1 MNIGDNSYNMNIRT
15 SSPSVGNQNQTQGQS
30 PVQAGQ
36 TVQGAVS
43 NAELSGNAQISQVP
57 EGQLF
62 HGQILNVTNNEVN
75 IMLDNSKTLLAHMSE
90 AMNLNIGDSLTF
102 MIKENDGANVV
113 IRPFME
119 QPGVMKDNAIFKALE
134 VNNFSPT
141 EKNYQIAETL
151 MRQNMPLD
159 RAGMQRIMQQ
169 SYHYPATSID
179 TLVSMNKLGIPVND
193 ANIAQFEEYLANTH
207 QLAGDVENISAGIA
221 EFSSEVL
228 NSMASGSGQTGVTD
242 MLAFNDVL
250 LGILSDAE
258 DMANIGQNLQ
268 GIADG
273 QEGMLQ
279 TNAEAIQQGLA
290 DGMPQTLSEMS
301 REAAGVQQNT
311 GEISEQ
317 NQMNQDMK
325 AVMDSLSSLGVSN
338 ERIAELKEESKT
350 PLQMLNNINRLL
362 SETEINKEQLAGL
375 LASDGYKGVL
385 KEAVKRKFTLDGDNM
400 KEPGEVDELYK
411 SIYDKTS
418 KLMDAFSDTGGKAGG
433 QLQEQAKGMQE
444 RLDFIQ
450 NLNQMYA
457 YAQIPVRLSN
467 REMNS
472 ELFVYMNKR
481 NMKNPKEDVSALL
494 HLDMDYL
501 GPTDV
506 HVSLSGGVVHTRFY
520 VEDEVSARII
530 DEHMTMLEKA
540 VNDSGYSLTNEVIT
554 REPTLGNATNMVV
567 KDMLGQD
574 MEKSVKRYS
583 FDVRT

>member
-1 MNIGDNSYNMNIRT
+1 MNIADNSYNMNIRT
-15 SSPSVGNQNQTQGQS
+15 AAPSVGTQGQS

-36 TVQGAVS
+36 TAPGAVS
-43 NAELSGNAQISQVP
+43 GAEPSGNAQISQVP

-62 HGQILNVTNNEVN
+62 HGQILNVTGNEVN
-75 IMLDNSKTLLAHMSE
+75 IMLDSSKTLLAHMSE
-90 AMNLNIGDSLTF
+90 AVNLNIGDSLTF

-113 IRPFME
+113 IRPFVE
-119 QPGVMKDNAIFKALE
+119 QPGMMKDNAIFKALD

-141 EKNYQIAETL
+141 EKNYQIAEAL

-159 RAGMQRIMQQ
+159 KAGMQRIMQQ
-169 SYHYPATSID
+169 SYHYPSASID
-179 TLVSMNKLGIPVND
+179 TLVSMNKLGIPVNE
-193 ANIAQFEEYLANTH
+193 ANINQFEAYLANTH
-207 QLAGDVENISAGIA
+207 QLSGDVENISAGIA

-228 NSMASGSGQTGVTD
+228 NHMATGDGKAGVAD
-242 MLAFNDVL
+242 MLAFSDTL

-258 DMANIGQNLQ
+258 DMANIGQNPQ
-268 GIADG
+268 AVG
-273 QEGMLQ
+273 
-279 TNAEAIQQGLA
+279 AEMMQSLTE
-290 DGMPQTLSEMS
+290 DMTKTLDKL
-301 REAAGVQQNT
+301 T
-311 GEISEQ
+311 GEAVRQTEEQVSAQGQNEIS
-317 NQMNQDMK
+317 QDMK
-325 AVMDSLSSLGVSN
+325 QVLDSLSALGVSD
-338 ERIAELKEESKT
+338 ERLAALKEESKT
-350 PLQMLNNINRLL
+350 PFQMLNNINRLL
-362 SETEINKEQLAGL
+362 GETEMNKEQLATL
-375 LASDGYKGVL
+375 LASDAYKGAL
-385 KEAVKRKFTLDGDNM
+385 KEAVKRKFTLDGDKM

-418 KLMDAFSDTGGKAGG
+418 KLMDAFSDAGGKAGG
-433 QLQEQAKGMQE
+433 QLQEQARGMQE

-457 YAQIPVRLSN
+457 YAQIPVRLSG

-506 HVSLSGGVVHTRFY
+506 HVSLSGSVVHTRFY

-540 VNDSGYSLTNEVIT
+540 INDSGYSLTNEVIT
-554 REPTLGNATNMVV
+554 REPTLGSATNVVV

>member
-1 MNIGDNSYNMNIRT
+1 MNIADNSYNMNIR
-15 SSPSVGNQNQTQGQS
+15 SASPSVQSQGQ
-30 PVQAGQ
+30 PA
-36 TVQGAVS
+36 VQGGNAAQAAAPG
-43 NAELSGNAQISQVP
+43 AELSGNAQISQAQ
-57 EGQLF
+57 EGQMF
-62 HGQILNVTNNEVN
+62 HGQILNVTNGEVN
-75 IMLDNSKTLLAHMSE
+75 IMLDNSKTLLARMSE
-90 AMNLNIGDSLTF
+90 AVNLNIGDSLTF

-119 QPGVMKDNAIFKALE
+119 QQSVMKDNAIFKALE

-141 EKNYQIAETL
+141 EKNYQIAEAL

-169 SYHYPATSID
+169 SYHYPSVPID
-179 TLVSMNKLGIPVND
+179 TLVSMNKLGIPVNET
-193 ANIAQFEEYLANTH
+193 NINQFEAYLANTH

-228 NSMASGSGQTGVTD
+228 NNMASGNGQTGVSD
-242 MLAFNDVL
+242 MLSFNDML

-258 DMANIGQNLQ
+258 DMANIGQNIQEAGAEVLPEALQ
-268 GIADG
+268 QEAGSGIT
-273 QEGMLQ
+273 E
-279 TNAEAIQQGLA
+279 
-290 DGMPQTLSEMS
+290 TLNEMS
-301 REAAGVQQNT
+301 QDAAGIRQAM
-311 GEISEQ
+311 GEAPEQSQIS
-317 NQMNQDMK
+317 QDMK
-325 AVMDSLSSLGVSN
+325 AVMDSLSSLGVPD
-338 ERIAELKEESKT
+338 ERIAQIKEDSKT

-362 SETEINKEQLAGL
+362 GETEVNKEQLAAL

-418 KLMDAFSDTGGKAGG
+418 KLVDAFSDAGGKAGG

-494 HLDMDYL
+494 HLDMDHL

-506 HVSLSGGVVHTRFY
+506 HVSLSGSVVHTRFY

-540 VNDSGYSLTNEVIT
+540 INDNGYSLTNEVIT
-554 REPTLGNATNMVV
+554 REPTLGSTTNMVV